1 MDTVDQRNVLR
12 QAAQKRIK
20 ASRGLCGDADRLEQS
35 YCEWAD
41 SYELDVDR
49 ERYCG
54 PSIVAELAGAV
65 QAAYIGRER
74 AATAILDAGCGTGLV
89 GIQLEHLGFRLID
102 GFDLSEAM
110 AEMARQ
116 TGVYR
121 NVEGDVDL
129 NRTLSDYSSASY
141 DMTVCCG
148 VFTLGHIRPDG
159 LRELARV
166 TRPNGFVIVST
177 YKSYAGARSFEDEVL
192 FLRDA
197 RVLTPTQCLNDGK
210 FLGEETAHYW
220 ALRVLEKQRL
230 EPAGLPG

>member
-1 MDTVDQRNVLR
+1 MDTVDQHNALR

-20 ASRGLCGDADRLEQS
+20 ASHALGGDPDCLAQYYR
-35 YCEWAD
+35 EWAD

-49 ERYCG
+49 ECYCG

-89 GIQLEHLGFRLID
+89 GIELEHLGFRLID

-121 NVEGDVDL
+121 TVEDDVDL
-129 NRTLSDYSSASY
+129 NRPISDYSSASY

-148 VFTLGHIRPDG
+148 IFTLGHVHPRA

-166 TRPNGFVIVST
+166 TRPNGFVIAST
-177 YKSYAGARSFEDEVL
+177 CKSYAGSMSFEDEVMCL
-192 FLRDA
+192 QEA
-197 RVLTPTQCLNDGK
+197 GVLTPEQCLNDGR
-210 FLGEETAHYW
+210 FLGEEDADYW
-220 ALRVLEKQRL
+220 TLRVLEKPAKQRL
-230 EPAGLPG
+230 

>member
-1 MDTVDQRNVLR
+1 MDTVDQHSPLR

-20 ASRGLCGDADRLEQS
+20 ASHALGGDADCLTQYYR
-35 YCEWAD
+35 EWAD
-41 SYELDVDR
+41 SYELDVDCECYR
-49 ERYCG
+49 G

-65 QAAYIGRER
+65 QAAHIGRER

-110 AEMARQ
+110 AEMARE

-121 NVEGDVDL
+121 NVEDDIDL
-129 NRTLSDYSSASY
+129 NRPLLNYSSASY

-148 VFTLGHIRPDG
+148 VFTLGHVHPHA

-166 TRPNGFVIVST
+166 TRPNGFVIASSC
-177 YKSYAGARSFEDEVL
+177 KSYAGAMPFEDEVMCL
-192 FLRDA
+192 QEA
-197 RVLTPTQCLNDGK
+197 GVLTPEQRLNDGR
-210 FLGEETAHYW
+210 FLGEEDADYW
-220 ALRVLEKQRL
+220 TLRVLKKPAKQQQ
-230 EPAGLPG
+230 

>member
-1 MDTVDQRNVLR
+1 MDTSVVQQNTLR

-20 ASRGLCGDADRLEQS
+20 ASHALGGDADRLAQ
-35 YCEWAD
+35 YYHEWAD
-41 SYELDVDR
+41 SYELDVER

-54 PSIVAELAGAV
+54 PSIVAELAGAL
-65 QAAYIGRER
+65 QAAYIDRER

-89 GIQLEHLGFRLID
+89 GVQLEHLGFRLID
-102 GFDLSEAM
+102 GFDLSETM

-129 NRTLSDYSSASY
+129 SRPISDYSCASY

-148 VFTLGHIRPDG
+148 VFTLGHVHPHA

-166 TRPNGFVIVST
+166 TRPNGFVVASACE
-177 YKSYAGARSFEDEVL
+177 SHAGATSFEDEVMCL
-192 FLRDA
+192 QEA
-197 RVLTPTQCLNDGK
+197 GVLTPEQCLNDGK
-210 FLGEETAHYW
+210 FLGEEDAHYW
-220 ALRVLEKQRL
+220 ILRVNGKPAEQRI
-230 EPAGLPG
+230 

>member
-1 MDTVDQRNVLR
+1 MDTVDQQNVLR

-20 ASRGLCGDADRLEQS
+20 ASHALDGDADRLAR
-35 YCEWAD
+35 YYREWAE

-65 QAAYIGRER
+65 QAAYIGGER

-121 NVEGDVDL
+121 NVEDDVDV
-129 NRTLSDYSSASY
+129 NRPLSRYSSASY

-148 VFTLGHIRPDG
+148 VFTLGHADPDG

-166 TRPNGFVIVST
+166 TRPNGFVIAST
-177 YKSYAGARSFEDEVL
+177 CKSYTGAMSFEDEVMCL
-192 FLRDA
+192 QEA
-197 RVLTPTQCLNDGK
+197 SVLTPVQCLNDGR
-210 FLGEETAHYW
+210 FLGEEDAHYW
-220 ALRVLEKQRL
+220 VLRVLE
-230 EPAGLPG
+230 